1 MSTVEISEIAV
12 TDPGAET
19 SARLAGLRYVTDE
32 APGITRRRQGSGF
45 SYWDA
50 DGARLRAKADRERIR
65 ALVIPP
71 AWTDVWIS
79 PIANGHI
86 QATGRDARRRKQY
99 RYHARWR
106 EVRDEVKYGRML
118 AFGAALPSIR
128 RRTRADLRQPS
139 LTRTKVL
146 ATIVRLLEKTLIRV
160 GNEEYART
168 NHSFGL
174 TTMRDR
180 HAEVKGSS
188 VTFEFRAKS
197 GIKQVIGFSDPL
209 LARTVKRCQDLPGQ
223 TLFQYI
229 DENGERQSVDSADV
243 NDYVREIT
251 GQDFTAKDFRTWTGT
266 VIAAC
271 ALRELKVYDSET
283 QAKRNIV
290 EAVGQVAKRLGNTKA
305 VSRKCYIHP
314 AILEAYLEGS
324 TIADVVE
331 QHGRV
336 MRRFSGLSRE
346 EIALLA
352 LLEHRLGRERTK
364 RRNGGRGKK
373 AA

>member
-146 ATIVRLLEKTLIRV
+146 ATIVQLLEKTLIRV

-243 NDYVREIT
+243 NDYLREIT
-251 GQDFTAKDFRTWTGT
+251 GQDFTAKDFRTWAGT

-271 ALRELKVYDSET
+271 ALRELRIYDSEA

-290 EAVGQVAKRLGNTKA
+290 EAVSEVAKKLGNTKA

-314 AILEAYLEGS
+314 AVLDAYLEGS
-324 TIADVVE
+324 TIADVVQ

-364 RRNGGRGKK
+364 RRNGARGKK